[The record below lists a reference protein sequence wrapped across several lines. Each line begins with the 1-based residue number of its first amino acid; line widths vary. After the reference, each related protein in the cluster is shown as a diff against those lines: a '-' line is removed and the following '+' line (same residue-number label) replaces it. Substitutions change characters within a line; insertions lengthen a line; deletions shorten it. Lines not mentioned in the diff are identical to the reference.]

1 MKFLYYFGR
10 HGEQLLT
17 EHTPHAWECLKE
29 EMQNDNR
36 CSFDEAVR
44 DFGPDCL
51 YGSLDY
57 KDDAHLFMDD
67 GGEIRTLWLT
77 EVDRSG
83 LVK

>member
-17 EHTPHAWECLKE
+17 EHTPHAWECLKKEME
-29 EMQNDNR
+29 EDNR
-36 CSFDEAVR
+36 VTFEQAVEEW
-44 DFGPDCL
+44 GEDCL
-51 YGSLDY
+51 SGSLEYSDN
-57 KDDAHLFMDD
+57 AHVSMDD